1 MRITTGMT
9 QRSTLADLNR
19 INERV
24 TKAQHQAS
32 SNRQISRPSDDPYDA
47 ARALQLRES
56 LAGVKQY
63 QRNIKDGQGWQET
76 AEEAMSSITDSAQ
89 RARELLVQ
97 GSSDTTDPASR
108 ESIAKELD
116 QLIAGIKQN
125 ANATY
130 EGRYVFSGAATDV
143 APYLDG
149 ATDTFQGDTSTLVAR
164 QVGPGVSLEVGITAE
179 SFLGSGSAPGDG
191 KLLDTL
197 RSVAA
202 NLRSG
207 DAAGMKADLTKL
219 DTNLDEVLSSRAL
232 NGARQNRLDA
242 ALSRMGQVEEATTR
256 QLSDTEDADIAAT
269 LIQLNSQQTAYQA
282 ALKVGANILQTSLMD
297 FLR

>member
-24 TKAQHQAS
+24 TKAQQQAS

-97 GSSDTTDPASR
+97 GTSHTTDPASR

-207 DAAGMKADLTKL
+207 DSAGMKADLAKL
-219 DTNLDEVLSSRAL
+219 DTNLDEVHSSRAL

-256 QLSDTEDADIAAT
+256 QLSDTEDADIAET

>member
-9 QRSTLADLNR
+9 QRSTLSDLNR

-24 TKAQHQAS
+24 TKAQIQAS

-63 QRNIKDGQGWQET
+63 QRNIQDGQGWQET

-89 RARELLVQ
+89 RARDLLVQ
-97 GSSDTTDPASR
+97 GTSDTTDPASR

-116 QLIAGIKQN
+116 QIIAGIKQN

-149 ATDTFQGDTSTLVAR
+149 ATDTFQGDTTRLVAR
-164 QVGPGVSLEVGITAE
+164 QVGPGVSLNIGITAE

-207 DAAGMKADLTKL
+207 DTAGLKTDLGRL
-219 DTNLDEVLSSRAL
+219 GTNLHEALSARAL

-242 ALSRMGQVEEATTR
+242 RRGGLGPGGE
-256 QLSDTEDADIAAT
+256 AAT
-269 LIQLNSQQTAYQA
+269 RPPPGT
-282 ALKVGANILQTSLMD
+282 
-297 FLR
+297 

>member
-24 TKAQHQAS
+24 DEGAAAGELQPPDLAPVGRS
-32 SNRQISRPSDDPYDA
+32 VRRRPRAPA
-47 ARALQLRES
+47 ARVARRRQ
-56 LAGVKQY
+56 QY

-97 GSSDTTDPASR
+97 GTSDTTDPASR

-116 QLIAGIKQN
+116 QLIAGIKQTPTRPTR
-125 ANATY
+125 AVTSSAAPPPTGAVPRRRDGHLP
-130 EGRYVFSGAATDV
+130 GRHDHARGA
-143 APYLDG
+143 PG
-149 ATDTFQGDTSTLVAR
+149 
-164 QVGPGVSLEVGITAE
+164 GPGVSLEVGITAE

-207 DAAGMKADLTKL
+207 DAAGMKATSP
-219 DTNLDEVLSSRAL
+219 SSTRTWTRCSARARSTAP
-232 NGARQNRLDA
+232 ARTGSTPR
-242 ALSRMGQVEEATTR
+242 
-256 QLSDTEDADIAAT
+256 
-269 LIQLNSQQTAYQA
+269 
-282 ALKVGANILQTSLMD
+282 
-297 FLR
+297 

>member
-24 TKAQHQAS
+24 TKAQQQAS
-32 SNRQISRPSDDPYDA
+32 SERRISRPSDDPYDA

-63 QRNIKDGQGWQET
+63 QRNIQDGQGWQET
-76 AEEAMSSITDSAQ
+76 AEQAMSSMTDSLQ

-97 GSSDTTDPASR
+97 GSSGTMDPAARS
-108 ESIAKELD
+108 SIANEID
-116 QLIAGIKQN
+116 QLIAGVKQD

-130 EGRYVFSGAATDV
+130 EGQYVFSGARTD
-143 APYLDG
+143 APPYLDG
-149 ATDTFQGDTSTLVAR
+149 ANDAFQGDATTPVAR
-164 QVGPGVSLEVGITAE
+164 QVGPGVSLEISVTGE
-179 SFLGSGSAPGDG
+179 SFLGSGAGDG

-207 DAAGMKADLTKL
+207 DAAGMKADLAKL
-219 DTNLDEVLSSRAL
+219 DTNLDEVLSARAL
-232 NGARQNRLDA
+232 NTAPHNPRDP
-242 ALSRMGQVEEATTR
+242 ALSRRG
-256 QLSDTEDADIAAT
+256 
-269 LIQLNSQQTAYQA
+269 
-282 ALKVGANILQTSLMD
+282 
-297 FLR
+297 

>member
-9 QRSTLADLNR
+9 QRSTLSDLNR

-24 TKAQHQAS
+24 TKAQIQAS
-32 SNRQISRPSDDPYDA
+32 SNRQISRHSDAPCDA

-63 QRNIKDGQGWQET
+63 QRNIQDGQGWQET
-76 AEEAMSSITDSAQ
+76 AEAALSSITDSVQ

-97 GSSDTTDPASR
+97 GTSDTTDPASR

-116 QLIAGIKQN
+116 QIIAGIKQN

-149 ATDTFQGDTSTLVAR
+149 ATDAYQGDTTTLVAR
-164 QVGPGVSLEVGITAE
+164 QIGPGVSLDIGMTAA
-179 SFLGSGSAPGDG
+179 SFLGSGSGSGSGDG

-197 RSVAA
+197 RSVAT

-207 DAAGMKADLTKL
+207 DTAGLK
-219 DTNLDEVLSSRAL
+219 TNL
-232 NGARQNRLDA
+232 A
-242 ALSRMGQVEEATTR
+242 A
-256 QLSDTEDADIAAT
+256 
-269 LIQLNSQQTAYQA
+269 
-282 ALKVGANILQTSLMD
+282 
-297 FLR
+297 

>member
-24 TKAQHQAS
+24 TKAQQQAS
-32 SNRQISRPSDDPYDA
+32 SERRISRPSDDPYDA

-63 QRNIKDGQGWQET
+63 QRNIQDGQGWQET

-89 RARELLVQ
+89 RARDLLVQ
-97 GSSDTTDPASR
+97 GTSDTTDPASR

-116 QLIAGIKQN
+116 QIIAGIKQN

-149 ATDTFQGDTSTLVAR
+149 ATDTFQGDTTRLVAR
-164 QVGPGVSLEVGITAE
+164 QVGPGVSLDIGITAE

-207 DAAGMKADLTKL
+207 DTAGLKTDLGRL
-219 DTNLDEVLSSRAL
+219 DTNLDEVLSARAL

-256 QLSDTEDADIAAT
+256 QLSDTEDADIAET

>member
-24 TKAQHQAS
+24 TKAQQRAS

-97 GSSDTTDPASR
+97 GTSDTTDPASR

-149 ATDTFQGDTSTLVAR
+149 ATDSFQGDTTKLVAR

-207 DAAGMKADLTKL
+207 DAAGMKADLAKL
-219 DTNLDEVLSSRAL
+219 DTNLDEVLSARAL

-256 QLSDTEDADIAAT
+256 QLSDTEDADIAET